1 MTGRAHSVRK
11 TKEKMEREQVT
22 ENRILAVDD
31 DPLLRDFLSEALSR
45 SGCRVDSVATGEEAL
60 DKITEKDYDII
71 LTDVRLPNMDG
82 VEVLRRAK
90 DFLPDA
96 EVVMITAYGT
106 VQNAVEAMKLGA
118 FDYLLKPLSVDE
130 IELVIKRALD
140 HKRLVLENRLLRSEV
155 KEKYGF
161 GNIVGRTPQM
171 DEIFELVRTIA
182 DTKATV
188 LITGESGTGK
198 ELIAK
203 AIHYNSRRRE
213 GPFIRIN
220 CAALPEG
227 LVESE
232 LFGHEKGSF
241 TGAIRQSRGRF
252 ELADGG
258 TLLLDEI
265 SELSLHLQGKL
276 LRVLQE
282 REFERVGSAI
292 PIQVDVRI
300 IATSNRNLKKLM
312 EEEQFRK
319 DLFYRLN
326 VVPIQIPPL
335 RERKED
341 IPALAQHFLEKYNL
355 ENNREIAGI
364 SPKVIELFLEYS
376 WQGNVRELENYIERA
391 VVTAK
396 GSVLTP
402 RDFPKELT
410 FGRIRASSGEIEV
423 GSTIHEAE
431 RELILKTLE
440 AQVGNRTKTAEIL
453 GISTRTL
460 RNKLREYGLKDA
472 GGKQSSE

>member
-1 MTGRAHSVRK
+1 M
-11 TKEKMEREQVT
+11 
-22 ENRILAVDD
+22 ENRILVVDD
-31 DPLLRDFLSEALSR
+31 DPLLRDFLAETLNR
-45 SGCRVDSVATGEEAL
+45 TGYSVSLASTGEEAL
-60 DKITEKDYDII
+60 EKIRKEDCDII
-71 LTDVRLPNMDG
+71 LSDVRMPNMDG
-82 VEVLRRAK
+82 MELLKTAK
-90 DFLPDA
+90 TSLPDA
-96 EVVMITAYGT
+96 KVVMMTAYGT

-118 FDYLLKPLSVDE
+118 FDYVMKPFSIDE
-130 IELVIKRALD
+130 IELVLKRAIE
-140 HKRLVLENRLLRSEV
+140 HRRLLLENRLLRSEV
-155 KEKYGF
+155 ICKYRF
-161 GNIVGRTPQM
+161 DNIVGKSPQM
-171 DEIFELVRTIA
+171 QEIFELVETVAAR
-182 DTKATV
+182 KATV

-203 AIHYNSRRRE
+203 AIHYNSPRRD

-265 SELSLHLQGKL
+265 SEISLHLQGKM

-282 REFERVGSAI
+282 REFERVGSGI

-300 IATSNRNLKKLM
+300 IATSNRDLKKRINDG
-312 EEEQFRK
+312 EFRE
-319 DLFYRLN
+319 DLFFRLN
-326 VVPIQIPPL
+326 VVPIHIAPL

-341 IPALAQHFLEKYNL
+341 IPSLAEHFLKKYNE
-355 ENNREIAGI
+355 ENNCNIQGI
-364 SPKVIELFLEYS
+364 SPKVYQMFMEYS
-376 WQGNVRELENYIERA
+376 WPGNVRELENYIERG

-396 GSVLTP
+396 GKTLTP

-410 FGRIRASSGEIEV
+410 FGRVEMPTGEIEV
-423 GSTIHEAE
+423 GSTVYDAE
-431 RELILKTLE
+431 RKLILKTLK
-440 AQVGNRTKTAEIL
+440 AQDGNRTKTAEIL

-460 RNKLREYGLKDA
+460 RNKLHEYGVKDA
-472 GGKQSSE
+472 TKNQD

>member
-1 MTGRAHSVRK
+1 M
-11 TKEKMEREQVT
+11 
-22 ENRILAVDD
+22 ENRILVVDD
-31 DPLLRDFLSEALSR
+31 DPLLRDFLAETLNR
-45 SGCRVDSVATGEEAL
+45 TGYSVSLASTGEEAL
-60 DKITEKDYDII
+60 EKIRKEDCDII
-71 LTDVRLPNMDG
+71 LSDVRMPNMDG
-82 VEVLRRAK
+82 MELLKTAK
-90 DFLPDA
+90 SSLPDA
-96 EVVMITAYGT
+96 KVVMMTAYGT

-118 FDYLLKPLSVDE
+118 FDYVMKPFSIDE
-130 IELVIKRALD
+130 IELVLKRAIEHRQL
-140 HKRLVLENRLLRSEV
+140 LLENRLLRSEV
-155 KEKYGF
+155 MGKYRF
-161 GNIVGRTPQM
+161 DNIVGKSPQM
-171 DEIFELVRTIA
+171 QKIFELVETVAAR
-182 DTKATV
+182 KATV

-203 AIHYNSRRRE
+203 AIHYNSPRRD

-265 SELSLHLQGKL
+265 SEISLHLQGKM

-282 REFERVGSAI
+282 REFERVGSGI

-300 IATSNRNLKKLM
+300 IATSNRDLKKRINDG
-312 EEEQFRK
+312 EFRE
-319 DLFYRLN
+319 DLFFRLN
-326 VVPIQIPPL
+326 VVPIHIAPL

-341 IPALAQHFLEKYNL
+341 IPSLAEHFLKKYNE
-355 ENNREIAGI
+355 ENNCNIQGI
-364 SPKVIELFLEYS
+364 SPKVYQMFMEYS

-396 GSVLTP
+396 GKTLTP

-410 FGRIRASSGEIEV
+410 FGRVEMPTGEIEV
-423 GSTIHEAE
+423 GSTVYDAE
-431 RELILKTLE
+431 RKLILKTLK
-440 AQVGNRTKTAEIL
+440 AQDGNRTRTAEIL

-460 RNKLREYGLKDA
+460 RNKLHEYGIKDA
-472 GGKQSSE
+472 MKNQE

>member
-1 MTGRAHSVRK
+1 LGLADS
-11 TKEKMEREQVT
+11 KETEISKVMEKK
-22 ENRILAVDD
+22 ILVVDD
-31 DPLLRDFLSEALSR
+31 DSLLRDFLSETLNR
-45 SGCRVDSVATGEEAL
+45 SGYGVDLASTGGEAL
-60 DKITEKDYDII
+60 EKIRKEDYDII
-71 LTDVRLPNMDG
+71 LSDVRMPNMDG
-82 VEVLRRAK
+82 MELLKTTK

-96 EVVMITAYGT
+96 KVVMMTAYGT

-118 FDYLLKPLSVDE
+118 FDYVMKPFSIDE
-130 IELVIKRALD
+130 IELVLKRALE
-140 HKRLVLENRLLRSEV
+140 HKQLLLENKLLRSEV
-155 KEKYGF
+155 MGKYRF
-161 GNIVGRTPQM
+161 ANIVGKSPQM
-171 DEIFELVRTIA
+171 QKIFELVETVA
-182 DTKATV
+182 DAKATA

-203 AIHYNSRRRE
+203 AIHYNSARRE

-252 ELADGG
+252 ELADRG

-265 SELSLHLQGKL
+265 SEISLHLQGKL

-282 REFERVGSAI
+282 REFERVGSGI

-300 IATSNRNLKKLM
+300 IATSNRDLDRLM
-312 EEEQFRK
+312 EKGEFRK

-326 VVPIQIPPL
+326 VVPIHIPPL

-341 IPALAQHFLEKYNL
+341 IPALAQHFLKKYNL
-355 ENNREIAGI
+355 ENNRQIEGI
-364 SPKVIELFLEYS
+364 SQKVYEMFLEYS
-376 WQGNVRELENYIERA
+376 WPGNVRELENYIERA

-396 GSVLTP
+396 GKILIP

-410 FGRIRASSGEIEV
+410 FGRIRLPSDEIEV
-423 GSTIHEAE
+423 GSTIYEAE
-431 RELILKTLE
+431 RELILKTLK
-440 AQVGNRTKTAEIL
+440 AQEGNRTKAAEIL
-453 GISTRTL
+453 GVSTRTL
-460 RNKLREYGLKDA
+460 RNKLHEYGLKDA
-472 GGKQSSE
+472 VADQD

>member
-1 MTGRAHSVRK
+1 
-11 TKEKMEREQVT
+11 
-22 ENRILAVDD
+22 
-31 DPLLRDFLSEALSR
+31 
-45 SGCRVDSVATGEEAL
+45 
-60 DKITEKDYDII
+60 
-71 LTDVRLPNMDG
+71 
-82 VEVLRRAK
+82 
-90 DFLPDA
+90 
-96 EVVMITAYGT
+96 
-106 VQNAVEAMKLGA
+106 
-118 FDYLLKPLSVDE
+118 VDE
-130 IELVIKRALD
+130 IDLVTKRALD

-155 KEKYGF
+155 RNKYGF
-161 GNIVGRTPQM
+161 ENIIGKTAQM
-171 DEIFELVRTIA
+171 DKIFELVRTIA

-203 AIHYNSRRRE
+203 AIHYNSSRRD

-265 SELSLHLQGKL
+265 SEISLHLQGKL

-282 REFERVGSAI
+282 REFERVGSGI

-300 IATSNRNLKKLM
+300 IATSNRDLKKLI
-312 EEEQFRK
+312 QDGKFRE

-326 VVPIQIPPL
+326 VVPIHIPPL

-341 IPALAQHFLEKYNL
+341 IPALAQHFLKRYNL
-355 ENNREIAGI
+355 ENNRQIAGI
-364 SPKVIELFLEYS
+364 SPKVNELFLEFS
-376 WQGNVRELENYIERA
+376 WRGNVRELENYIERA

-402 RDFPKELT
+402 RDFPRELT
-410 FGRIRASSGEIEV
+410 LGKIRTSSEQIEV
-423 GSTIHEAE
+423 GSSIYEAE
-431 RELILKTLE
+431 RNLILKTLE
-440 AQVGNRTKTAEIL
+440 AQEWNRAKTAEIL

-472 GGKQSSE
+472 RRE